1 MKKIVVLLALLMSV
15 SISAKVIATVNGY
28 PIYDNEVNAFL
39 KLATNGK
46 AKYKNLSKK
55 DKRAL
60 IERVAVDKLV
70 LKTALKEVKTEE
82 KNQIIAGFWL
92 RKKAAKQ
99 KVSNK
104 EIKAA
109 YKENKKFFK
118 DKAGKIIPFAKV
130 KDMIKTS
137 LLQKKAVSKMMKKAK
152 ISMGSKG
159 LKKGN
164 SNDTKAS
171 SGKSSTY
178 TIKSGNTLSGI
189 AAKFNT
195 TTKELRALN
204 GMDKNYVIKVGKKI
218 KVPN

>member
-1 MKKIVVLLALLMSV
+1 MKKILVLLALLMSM

-28 PIYDNEVNAFL
+28 PIYDKEVNAFL

-60 IERVAVDKLV
+60 IDRVAVDKLV
-70 LKTALKEVKTEE
+70 LKTALKEITMEE

-92 RKKAAKQ
+92 RKRSAKQ
-99 KVSNK
+99 KVSDK
-104 EIKAA
+104 EVKSA
-109 YKENKKFFK
+109 YTENKKFFK
-118 DKAGKIIPFAKV
+118 DKEGKVIPFAKV

-152 ISMGSKG
+152 IVMGSKS
-159 LKKGN
+159 LKKT
-164 SNDTKAS
+164 SNKKS
-171 SGKSSTY
+171 SSSKTSTY

-204 GMDKNYVIKVGKKI
+204 GMDKSYVIKVGKKI